1 MNFLEDPKNDRQ
13 VKELP
18 LPPLKPLPDDLL
30 FPVSFKGKMYIY
42 IYIYI
47 HIYIFI
53 YIYIYIYIT
62 IGKPNWKLLRDH
74 FFREGKIQK
83 NHVLKIIN

>member
-42 IYIYI
+42 I
-47 HIYIFI
+47 FI
-53 YIYIYIYIT
+53 YIYLYLY
-62 IGKPNWKLLRDH
+62 KN
-74 FFREGKIQK
+74 RET
-83 NHVLKIIN
+83 